1 MGKVV
6 LGSSFHRDFCP
17 IIIFLDY
24 RKNYLVGNKT
34 NWATWKY
41 LLSKRVVWQDN
52 KSYSAVLFLGY
63 GTEIK
68 FHDCGAVLSPPF
80 QILLQTLL
88 RWSLWESLV
97 GEQKL
102 FSIISNDVIFETKQN
117 VWQEKMWKC
126 LFIHCWK
133 LVSLHISPW
142 GQSDINLWSPTTWS

>member
-24 RKNYLVGNKT
+24 SKNYLVGNKT

-68 FHDCGAVLSPPF
+68 FHDCGAVLSPPP
-80 QILLQTLL
+80 LPNPAPDSAPLVSLGEPG
-88 RWSLWESLV
+88 RWAEAVQYHFKWCYFWN
-97 GEQKL
+97 QA
-102 FSIISNDVIFETKQN
+102 
-117 VWQEKMWKC
+117 KC
-126 LFIHCWK
+126 LAGEDVEMFIHCWK
-133 LVSLHISPW
+133 LVSLHISPR